1 MSNISRHDQSYN
13 RKPFLVFDTIA
24 LLSAKNDRFQVWRNN
39 EQLGE
44 CYVPGAT
51 YAEITNLA
59 SDYRNRY
66 QASAK
71 EFLNFLKNG
80 AGRGYKIQ
88 PVENNDNIPIDN
100 KKDKQILACAHRL
113 ARENP
118 NVVVVLVTYELAL
131 QALVQQSDK
140 PNFCTLPADKLGAW
154 FHQDYPKGRVP
165 QEILDASQRMKHMKP
180 MGENRNFPRS
190 LKDGRGLPPGENRL
204 IGNDEPGSSRRIVQ
218 EPESP
223 VVLPTREPIPP
234 SITGSD
240 DYPPVRTN
248 HQTGSS
254 NISDILKNPIAF
266 AVLLGILALGIFFF
280 TKREPIQPNSPSSQ
294 VPGLTSPEPLP
305 KTPPSLITEAE
316 TSVLQFQRT
325 KDAATLKKYLNLL
338 QELKNKQGS
347 KLDNEGEQSLSRL
360 KHKYAIEVLATSGQV
375 AEAATLLKE
384 IPQNYSEYNYVRDWL
399 TKQRR

>member
-1 MSNISRHDQSYN
+1 MSRHDQSYN

-51 YAEITNLA
+51 YSEITNLA
-59 SDYRNRY
+59 SDNRNRY

-154 FHQDYPKGRVP
+154 FHQDYPRGRVP
-165 QEILDASQRMKHMKP
+165 QEIFDASQRMKHMKP
-180 MGENRNFPRS
+180 MGENRNFS
-190 LKDGRGLPPGENRL
+190 GGLKDGRGLPPGENL
-204 IGNDEPGSSRRIVQ
+204 PIENDKIRTIVQ

-223 VVLPTREPIPP
+223 VVRPTREPRHP

-240 DYPPVRTN
+240 DYPPVGTN
-248 HQTGSS
+248 PQTGSS
-254 NISDILKNPIAF
+254 SISDILKNPIAF

-294 VPGLTSPEPLP
+294 VSGLVNPEPLP

-325 KDAATLKKYLNLL
+325 RDAATLKKYLNLL

>member
-165 QEILDASQRMKHMKP
+165 QEILDASQRMKHM
-180 MGENRNFPRS
+180 GENRNFS
-190 LKDGRGLPPGENRL
+190 SGLKDGRGLPPGENRP
-204 IGNDEPGSSRRIVQ
+204 IGNDELGSSRIIVQ
-218 EPESP
+218 EPESS
-223 VVLPTREPIPP
+223 VMLPP
-234 SITGSD
+234 SKPKGPGITASND
-240 DYPPVRTN
+240 SPPVRTN

-266 AVLLGILALGIFFF
+266 AVLLGILALGIFLF
-280 TKREPIQPNSPSSQ
+280 TKRDPIPPKSPISQ
-294 VPGLTSPEPLP
+294 ASGLTSPEPLP

-399 TKQRR
+399 AKQRR

>member
-1 MSNISRHDQSYN
+1 MSRHDQSYN

-59 SDYRNRY
+59 NDYRNRY

-100 KKDKQILACAHRL
+100 KKDKQILACADRL
-113 ARENP
+113 SRENP
-118 NVVVVLVTYELAL
+118 NVVVVLVTYEIAL
-131 QALVQQSDK
+131 QALVQQYDQ
-140 PNFCTLPADKLGAW
+140 PNFCTLPADKLAAW
-154 FHQDYPKGRVP
+154 FHKDYLRGRVP
-165 QEILDASQRMKHMKP
+165 QEIFDASQRIKH
-180 MGENRNFPRS
+180 MGENRKLPRS
-190 LKDGRGLPPGENRL
+190 LEDGGRLPPPKNL
-204 IGNDEPGSSRRIVQ
+204 PTGNDQPRSPRRIVQ
-218 EPESP
+218 EHESP
-223 VVLPTREPIPP
+223 VVLPTRQPQPP

-294 VPGLTSPEPLP
+294 VPGLVNPEQLP

-325 KDAATLKKYLNLL
+325 RDAATLKKYLNLL